1 MMHRIALLASLCIP
15 AVCVAAS
22 DIETDE
28 TQWETTSSDVS
39 DVNEGPL
46 RILES
51 PPGKPAHHHVNRL
64 TITPD
69 SVESGWI
76 AMDQCH
82 YDIDPVPLV
91 EITYAPE
98 KTRGL
103 RVTRTENIATATADG
118 HVVTLKEVGRQATVC
133 VKAETRALTPRG
145 DGYVLRSGPF
155 MRRFLDGYY
164 PMHVT
169 LDIRYPGALE
179 LKDLYPPPGP
189 GIRHTQYP
197 GRLVLDLWFEG
208 ILETRFR
215 FRDSPTP

>member
-1 MMHRIALLASLCIP
+1 MMHLVPLLALLWIP
-15 AVCVAAS
+15 ATCFAAS
-22 DIETDE
+22 EPDPDE
-28 TQWETTSSDVS
+28 AQWEETTSD

-46 RILES
+46 GILQS
-51 PPGKPAHHHVNRL
+51 PPGKPAHLHVNRL
-64 TITPD
+64 TIEPE
-69 SVESGWI
+69 SMYSGWI
-76 AMDQCH
+76 TMHQCH

-103 RVTRTENIATATADG
+103 RVVRTENIATATAG
-118 HVVTLKEVGRQATVC
+118 EHVVTLKEVGRHATVC
-133 VKAETRALTPRG
+133 VSAETRALTPHG

-169 LDIRYPGALE
+169 LDIRYPEALE
-179 LKDLYPPPGP
+179 LADLFPSPGP
-189 GIRHTQYP
+189 GIRYTRYP

-215 FRDSPTP
+215 FRDSPTQ